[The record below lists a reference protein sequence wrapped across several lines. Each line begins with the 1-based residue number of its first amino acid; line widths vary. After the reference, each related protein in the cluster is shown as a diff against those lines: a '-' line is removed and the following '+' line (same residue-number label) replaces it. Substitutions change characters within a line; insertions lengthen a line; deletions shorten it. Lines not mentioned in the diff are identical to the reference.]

1 MTGCWEC
8 PRRVDHHSN
17 PTAESETL
25 GFRAEGLE
33 LNLVQYYSK
42 VAIAILLLLILSF
55 HLYYC
60 DDSKHG

>member
-1 MTGCWEC
+1 MTGCLEC

-42 VAIAILLLLILSF
+42 VAIAILLF
-55 HLYYC
+55 
-60 DDSKHG
+60 